1 MNSGINFFDDL
12 NSENINYVVWKNTN
26 LIKQFYEG
34 KENLDIYI
42 HSNHHEKFKYLIKK
56 NNWIEVKSTSNNF
69 NEIKHYLFFESDKIL
84 HIHAY
89 FKLFTGNS
97 ISKNYDLT
105 GFLNYF
111 ENKHF
116 NKEFKIWILNYD
128 LQLLLFKIR
137 ILLKT
142 KSIFGRY
149 LLQREMNY
157 YEEELSNIIL
167 NIKNHNNVSNPNIN
181 NIKIDLKYLSFKG
194 YKSSSEFLESIKNF
208 KRVNLI
214 VSFFHELSFIGNKI
228 IQKIFKLKKFKLP
241 QNIIIFI
248 SGADASGKTTIT
260 QDLENLFK
268 EYFKTK
274 RFTIGKPYPTF
285 LIKFLTK
292 KRFFKEK
299 NTSTINTKNNS
310 TNYLRLLKN
319 VNLSIFRYIYSLNI
333 FYFNLNTNIIILD
346 RYLSERIGD
355 INGPRIINNAKDSF
369 LKKFLSTLEMYFYKR
384 ANYVQYEYKIKTDL
398 ETCLLRNRERFKE
411 VKKTDEEIIQR
422 FKNYLSTEF
431 KSKNKFMIDNNFSKK
446 NTITEIL
453 NILSKNINE
462 NN

>member
-167 NIKNHNNVSNPNIN
+167 NIKNHNNDSNPNIN

-299 NTSTINTKNNS
+299 NTLTINTKNNS

-355 INGPRIINNAKDSF
+355 INGPRIINNVKDSF

>member
-56 NNWIEVKSTSNNF
+56 NNWVEVKSTSNNF

-142 KSIFGRY
+142 KSFFGRY
-149 LLQREMNY
+149 LLQREMKY
-157 YEEELSNIIL
+157 YEEELSNINL
-167 NIKNHNNVSNPNIN
+167 NIQNHNKETSTKIN
-181 NIKIDLKYLSFKG
+181 NIKIGLKDLSFKG
-194 YKSSSEFLESIKNF
+194 YNNNSNFLKSIKNF

-214 VSFFHELSFIGNKI
+214 VSFFHELSFIGKKI
-228 IQKIFKLKKFKLP
+228 IQKMFKLKKFKLP
-241 QNIIIFI
+241 QNTIIFI

-260 QDLENLFK
+260 KDLENLFK

-274 RFTIGKPYPTF
+274 RFTIGKPYPNF

-292 KRFFKEK
+292 KKFFKEK
-299 NTSTINTKNNS
+299 NISTINTKNKSN
-310 TNYLRLLKN
+310 NYLRLIKN

-355 INGPRIINNAKDSF
+355 INGPRIINNFKDSF
-369 LKKFLSTLEMYFYKR
+369 LKKFLSTLEIYFYKHT
-384 ANYVQYEYKIKTDL
+384 NYVQNEYQINTDL

-411 VKKTDEEIIQR
+411 VNKTDEEIIQR

-431 KSKNKFMIDNNFSKK
+431 KSKNKFVIDNKSSKK
-446 NTITEIL
+446 KAINEIL